1 MACASSTAPVLQAL
15 RALARRFKQMR
26 FDVRHGEKKEE
37 LTEDELAQKNKL
49 LDELQSSL
57 LPSIKQQL
65 NTLSAVLD
73 LPRGFRE
80 FPQPDVD
87 LTLETLTNL
96 NQTMKK
102 SSINI
107 RLATL
112 ETSVPTDTHDHHLGR
127 CKTFRGRLLREDI
140 ARIEYNLYGLYL
152 TYMKR
157 VESWNHTTLLA
168 NLTNDHKDNDSIL
181 ARRVIQ
187 LAPLIVP
194 GIKLLTTFYNKIS
207 ITNTKKLQFKLDT
220 EINSQTL
227 FQLHGDPDS
236 ILFRC
241 EVLVGQ
247 LGYGHD
253 ANSMTLASGHM
264 REAINNASGFVDST
278 VVLLDLYHIPLS
290 SEIDHLSLE
299 SDFKT
304 WLFEWHGL
312 WHTAKN
318 RLLDALSIPVDEN

>member
-157 VESWNHTTLLA
+157 VESWNHTSDFPQDPVWDA
-168 NLTNDHKDNDSIL
+168 DPPH
-181 ARRVIQ
+181 R
-187 LAPLIVP
+187 APTPRGETAKCL
-194 GIKLLTTFYNKIS
+194 
-207 ITNTKKLQFKLDT
+207 
-220 EINSQTL
+220 
-227 FQLHGDPDS
+227 
-236 ILFRC
+236 
-241 EVLVGQ
+241 
-247 LGYGHD
+247 
-253 ANSMTLASGHM
+253 
-264 REAINNASGFVDST
+264 DST
-278 VVLLDLYHIPLS
+278 PDDLYTTYTIVRDRS
-290 SEIDHLSLE
+290 AI
-299 SDFKT
+299 
-304 WLFEWHGL
+304 
-312 WHTAKN
+312 
-318 RLLDALSIPVDEN
+318 